1 MKAFG
6 ILFIMVLTIA
16 ATVGLMVVARGTG
29 APIPDE
35 DHLRPKIEI
44 VEAFQQ
50 KDQASQKEGVENY
63 SNLLAKLGRADK
75 EHDES

>member
-44 VEAFQQ
+44 VEALQQ
-50 KDQASQKEGVENY
+50 
-63 SNLLAKLGRADK
+63 
-75 EHDES
+75 